1 MKKLTS
7 KKGLQISRYLE
18 KKTKKEPKQAEES
31 KEIEESE
38 EKTEEEIEKELS
50 EVFGELFQTAPQQ
63 DSSSLRVAELYGII
77 DEEMASN
84 IVASMFILRDSGK
97 SVNREDEEENEVYK
111 PFELFI
117 STPGGTAVDMFAIY
131 DTMRMVKEDCEI
143 HTIGMGKVMS
153 AGVLLLAAG
162 TKGKRRIGANC
173 RVMIHSVIGG
183 HHGSIQ
189 NLENEMEEVRWVQQQ
204 HNKALCEETDLTPRM
219 LKKLLSRNVN
229 VYLTAQEAVEYGIAD
244 IIV

>member
-1 MKKLTS
+1 MS
-7 KKGLQISRYLE
+7 
-18 KKTKKEPKQAEES
+18 KTKKPKDDQVSDVEEVAEKTDEEIQQELAGALEDLFQSQPPES
-31 KEIEESE
+31 K
-38 EKTEEEIEKELS
+38 
-50 EVFGELFQTAPQQ
+50 
-63 DSSSLRVAELYGII
+63 LRIAELYGVI

-84 IVASMFILRDSGK
+84 IVASMLILRDTG
-97 SVNREDEEENEVYK
+97 REIALEKDKEVETYK

-153 AGVLLLAAG
+153 AGVVLLAAG
-162 TKGKRRIGANC
+162 TKGKRKIGANC

-189 NLENEMEEVRWVQQQ
+189 NLENEMEEVRWVQDQY
-204 HNKALCEETDLTPRM
+204 NKALCAETDLTPRM
-219 LKKLLSRNVN
+219 LKKLLAKNVN
-229 VYLTAQEAVEYGIAD
+229 IYLTAEEAVDYGIAD

>member
-1 MKKLTS
+1 MS
-7 KKGLQISRYLE
+7 
-18 KKTKKEPKQAEES
+18 KTKKPNADQVYDVEEVAKKTDEEIQQELAGALEDLFQSQPPES
-31 KEIEESE
+31 K
-38 EKTEEEIEKELS
+38 
-50 EVFGELFQTAPQQ
+50 
-63 DSSSLRVAELYGII
+63 LRIAELYGII

-84 IVASMFILRDSGK
+84 IVASMLILRDTG
-97 SVNREDEEENEVYK
+97 REIALEDDKEVETYK

-153 AGVLLLAAG
+153 AGVVLLAAG
-162 TKGKRRIGANC
+162 TKGKRKIGANC

-189 NLENEMEEVRWVQQQ
+189 NLENEMEEVRWVQDQY
-204 HNKALCEETDLTPRM
+204 NKALCAETDLTPRM
-219 LKKLLSRNVN
+219 LKKLLAKNVN
-229 VYLTAQEAVEYGIAD
+229 IYLTAEEAVDYGIAD

>member
-1 MKKLTS
+1 MNKDKLLKLYRLS
-7 KKGLQISRYLE
+7 SE
-18 KKTKKEPKQAEES
+18 EEEESAPKKTD
-31 KEIEESE
+31 
-38 EKTEEEIEKELS
+38 EEIEKELAGAL
-50 EVFGELFQTAPQQ
+50 EEIFQAQPPE
-63 DSSSLRVAELYGII
+63 SKLRIAELYGVI

-84 IVASMFILRDSGK
+84 IVASMLILRDTG
-97 SVNREDEEENEVYK
+97 REIALEDDKEVETYK

-117 STPGGTAVDMFAIY
+117 STPGGTAVDMFSIY
-131 DTMRMVKEDCEI
+131 DTMRMVREDCEV

-162 TKGKRRIGANC
+162 TKGKRKIGANC

-183 HHGSIQ
+183 HHGSIE

-204 HNKALCEETDLTPRM
+204 HNKALCEETDLTPRL

-244 IIV
+244 III

>member
-1 MKKLTS
+1 MS
-7 KKGLQISRYLE
+7 
-18 KKTKKEPKQAEES
+18 KTKKPKADQVSDVEEVAEKTDEEIQQELAGALEDLFQSQPPES
-31 KEIEESE
+31 K
-38 EKTEEEIEKELS
+38 
-50 EVFGELFQTAPQQ
+50 
-63 DSSSLRVAELYGII
+63 LRIAELYGII

-84 IVASMFILRDSGK
+84 IVASMLILRDTG
-97 SVNREDEEENEVYK
+97 REITLEDDKEVETYK

-131 DTMRMVKEDCEI
+131 DTMRMVKEDCEV

-153 AGVLLLAAG
+153 AGVVLLAAG
-162 TKGKRRIGANC
+162 TKGKRKIGANC

-189 NLENEMEEVRWVQQQ
+189 NLENEMEEVRWVQDQY
-204 HNKALCEETDLTPRM
+204 NKALCAETDLTPRM
-219 LKKLLSRNVN
+219 LKKLLAKNIN
-229 VYLTAQEAVEYGIAD
+229 VYLTAEEAVDYGIAD

>member
-1 MKKLTS
+1 M
-7 KKGLQISRYLE
+7 
-18 KKTKKEPKQAEES
+18 KTKKTSKSKKLSSPAQEPV
-31 KEIEESE
+31 E
-38 EKTEEEIEKELS
+38 EKTQEEIEQELAGAL
-50 EVFGELFQTAPQQ
+50 EELFQAKPPE
-63 DSSSLRVAELYGII
+63 SKLRIAELYGVI

-84 IVASMFILRDSGK
+84 IVASMLILKDTG
-97 SVNREDEEENEVYK
+97 REIALEGDKEVETYK

-162 TKGKRRIGANC
+162 TKGKRKIGANC

-183 HHGSIQ
+183 HHGSIE

-204 HNKALCEETDLTPRM
+204 HNKALCEETDLTPRL

>member
-1 MKKLTS
+1 MS
-7 KKGLQISRYLE
+7 
-18 KKTKKEPKQAEES
+18 KTKKPKAEKVSDIEEEEVVEKTDEEIQQELAGALEDLFQSQPQES
-31 KEIEESE
+31 K
-38 EKTEEEIEKELS
+38 
-50 EVFGELFQTAPQQ
+50 
-63 DSSSLRVAELYGII
+63 LRIAELYGVI

-84 IVASMFILRDSGK
+84 IVASMFILRDTG
-97 SVNREDEEENEVYK
+97 REIALEDDKEVETYK

-153 AGVLLLAAG
+153 AGVVLLAAG
-162 TKGKRRIGANC
+162 TKGKRKIGANC

-189 NLENEMEEVRWVQQQ
+189 NLENEMEEVRWVQDQY
-204 HNKALCEETDLTPRM
+204 NKALCAETDLTPRM
-219 LKKLLSRNVN
+219 LKKLLAKNVN
-229 VYLTAQEAVEYGIAD
+229 IYLTAEEAVDYGIAD

>member
-1 MKKLTS
+1 MS
-7 KKGLQISRYLE
+7 
-18 KKTKKEPKQAEES
+18 KTKTPKSDKVSDIEEEEVVEKTDEEIQQELAGALEDLFQSQPQES
-31 KEIEESE
+31 K
-38 EKTEEEIEKELS
+38 
-50 EVFGELFQTAPQQ
+50 
-63 DSSSLRVAELYGII
+63 LRIAELYGVI

-84 IVASMFILRDSGK
+84 IVASMFILRDTG
-97 SVNREDEEENEVYK
+97 REIALEDDKEVETYK

-131 DTMRMVKEDCEI
+131 DTMRMVREDCEV

-162 TKGKRRIGANC
+162 TKGKRKIGANC

-183 HHGSIQ
+183 HHGSIE

-204 HNKALCEETDLTPRM
+204 HNKALCEETDLTPRL

-229 VYLTAQEAVEYGIAD
+229 VHLTAQEAVEYGIAD
-244 IIV
+244 III

>member
-1 MKKLTS
+1 M
-7 KKGLQISRYLE
+7 
-18 KKTKKEPKQAEES
+18 KTKKTPKNKKLSSPAPEPV
-31 KEIEESE
+31 E
-38 EKTEEEIEKELS
+38 EKTQEEIEQELAGAL
-50 EVFGELFQTAPQQ
+50 EELFQAKPPE
-63 DSSSLRVAELYGII
+63 SKLRIAELYGVI

-84 IVASMFILRDSGK
+84 IVASMLILKDTG
-97 SVNREDEEENEVYK
+97 REIALEDDKEVETYK

-117 STPGGTAVDMFAIY
+117 STPGGTAVDMFSIY
-131 DTMRMVKEDCEI
+131 DTMRMVREDCEV

-162 TKGKRRIGANC
+162 TKGKRKIGANC

-183 HHGSIQ
+183 HHGSIE

-204 HNKALCEETDLTPRM
+204 HNKALCEETDLTPRL

>member
-1 MKKLTS
+1 MS
-7 KKGLQISRYLE
+7 
-18 KKTKKEPKQAEES
+18 KTKKPKADQVSDVEEVAEKTDEEIQQELAGALEDLFQSQPPES
-31 KEIEESE
+31 K
-38 EKTEEEIEKELS
+38 
-50 EVFGELFQTAPQQ
+50 
-63 DSSSLRVAELYGII
+63 LRIAELYGVI

-84 IVASMFILRDSGK
+84 IVASMLILRDTG
-97 SVNREDEEENEVYK
+97 REVTLEKDKEVETYK

-153 AGVLLLAAG
+153 AGVVLLAAG
-162 TKGKRRIGANC
+162 TKGKRKIGANC

-189 NLENEMEEVRWVQQQ
+189 NLENEMEEVRWVQDQY
-204 HNKALCEETDLTPRM
+204 NKALCAETDLTPRM
-219 LKKLLSRNVN
+219 LKKLLAKNIN
-229 VYLTAQEAVEYGIAD
+229 VYLTAEEAVDYGIAD

>member
-1 MKKLTS
+1 MKKELS
-7 KKGLQISRYLE
+7 PNLSRLIKLAKKKI
-18 KKTKKEPKQAEES
+18 TAEEG
-31 KEIEESE
+31 EESE
-38 EKTEEEIEKELS
+38 SEAPIEM
-50 EVFGELFQTAPQQ
+50 EVADLLEDIFSQADQG
-63 DSSSLRVAELYGII
+63 SKMRVAELYGEICDDLAASII
-77 DEEMASN
+77 
-84 IVASMFILRDSGK
+84 ASMFILKESGRK
-97 SVNREDEEENEVYK
+97 EKEEDGNPVQTYQ

-131 DTMRMVKEDCEI
+131 DTMRMIREECEI

-173 RVMIHSVIGG
+173 RVMIHSVMGG
-183 HHGSIQ
+183 HQGSIH

-204 HNKALCEETDLTPRM
+204 HNAALCEETDLTPRM

-229 VYLTAQEAVEYGIAD
+229 VYLTAKEAVEYGIAD